1 MKYVVVDY
9 YEGSADIVGKADTLT
24 EAREIEKNWY
34 EETDGECRTEIITE
48 VNNTEEAKKYE
59 YFMALK
65 KPEKELELPEIR
77 LFKTDSDF
85 LMKKLQRYVAKGEY
99 TIVGKITDCTLIP
112 AQIREGFNKSLLT
125 EIETLYRRVGLI
137 RDILD
142 GELDNYS
149 DDMNELEELR
159 EQKRKAELNT

>member
-1 MKYVVVDY
+1 MENKKINENSDY
-9 YEGSADIVGKADTLT
+9 KAVCTYIADKMNGKETA
-24 EAREIEKNWY
+24 EKQ
-34 EETDGECRTEIITE
+34 R
-48 VNNTEEAKKYE
+48 KYE

-85 LMKKLQRYVAKGEY
+85 LMKRLQRYVAKGEY

-125 EIETLYRRVGLI
+125 EIETLYQRAGLI

-159 EQKRKAELNT
+159 KQKRKMEMNQYEQTTEVKN